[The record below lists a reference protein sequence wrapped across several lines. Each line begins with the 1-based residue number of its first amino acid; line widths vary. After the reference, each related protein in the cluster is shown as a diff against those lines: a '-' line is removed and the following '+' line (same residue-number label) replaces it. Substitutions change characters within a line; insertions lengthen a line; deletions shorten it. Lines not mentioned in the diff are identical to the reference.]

1 MSNFLRK
8 VNRKND
14 KLYQKKY
21 DIQFSKLNNLFGA
34 SDDEIDDFFDYEFNK
49 DFIVNKRRIKDTEK
63 RIKKLSDKPIIS
75 SKLKQKQSVEDMF
88 FEREN
93 ARIAS
98 GDIFYDNK
106 KYILTS
112 EWLKNGSKRY
122 FFNIV
127 DSNPYIRNKIL
138 PKLQFKPD
146 INKTKIVFD
155 TLKRKNLYYLKKPFE
170 ELLKYVHLQSLRII
184 MITIYSKERL
194 YIRSCLEFYLQKY
207 QIDFKRYADN
217 SSDRVK
223 KYRAL
228 HKKDF

>member
-14 KLYQKKY
+14 KLVLKKY
-21 DIQFSKLNNLFGA
+21 DVQNFKISNLLGA
-34 SDDEIDDFFDYEFNK
+34 SDDEIDYFFDYEFDESLYGNK
-49 DFIVNKRRIKDTEK
+49 KHNK
-63 RIKKLSDKPIIS
+63 IKKSSDKS
-75 SKLKQKQSVEDMF
+75 TRLSKLKQKQSTEDF
-88 FEREN
+88 LLENDN

-98 GDIFYDNK
+98 LIASGDLFYDNK
-106 KYILTS
+106 KYIITF

-127 DSNPYIRNKIL
+127 DTKPYLRNKIRIKHL
-138 PKLQFKPD
+138 FKPG
-146 INKTKIVFD
+146 INKNKIVFD

-170 ELLKYVHLQSLRII
+170 ELLKYIHLQSLKII
-184 MITIYSKERL
+184 MTIIYSEERL

-207 QIDFKRYADN
+207 QIHFKRYVDN